1 MELLPIVAITSHNYA
16 DVFSFWTASLDL
28 LRYPSEKR
36 HVLDLGVLTP
46 PFGYCTRS
54 WRCAIDAQLTHVVQW
69 IREHQG
75 AYFIHTDTDIQF
87 FPRFLS
93 IQSEWLRWMRAHR
106 LDMIFMRERTNFM
119 PEARVA
125 EVNAGFY
132 LVHCNSR
139 TLQFWER
146 VLAEEIAYPKMD
158 GFPPYTDQYHV
169 NRGLHYCHGEFPQR
183 GHFGVRWSI
192 IPDRHCVWSDLESWD
207 EARLA
212 AFHHAVNTQ
221 NKPELLRRVRNAVLA
236 VQDVSEVVNRE
247 LMPMVRTSFSTKQLE
262 EEAWRLATQA
272 SVQLTGEVCA
282 SCNGWVSLWWLLC
295 WSAVDGKGFCCRC
308 SDIWRAERATTD
320 TQVSVRFFGS
330 WSS

>member
-1 MELLPIVAITSHNYA
+1 MFRRCCSVAWWFRFIVG
-16 DVFSFWTASLDL
+16 W
-28 LRYPSEKR
+28 RG
-36 HVLDLGVLTP
+36 GVLRSSVRWFVVVFRSLEHAP
-46 PFGYCTRS
+46 DVLRCFGKVRKC
-54 WRCAIDAQLTHVVQW
+54 W
-69 IREHQG
+69 
-75 AYFIHTDTDIQF
+75 F
-87 FPRFLS
+87 FGWWEDLAS
-93 IQSEWLRWMRAHR
+93 Q
-106 LDMIFMRERTNFM
+106 
-119 PEARVA
+119 ARVA

-183 GHFGVRWSI
+183 GHFGVRWST

-236 VQDVSEVVNRE
+236 VQDVGEVVNRE

-262 EEAWRLATQA
+262 EEAWRLASQA

-282 SCNGWVSLWWLLC
+282 SCNGWVSSWWLLC

-320 TQVSVRFFGS
+320 AQVSVRFFGS